1 MVPPMFTIEHE
12 FDASVIT
19 LVDDK
24 ATPETEDVII
34 TAFED
39 QVTIEQYDPR
49 ADRMQRITLTMSQL
63 ADLRAALNLPEG
75 TYIRRSDAKR

>member
-1 MVPPMFTIEHE
+1 MIRRMFTIEHE

-19 LVDDK
+19 LVDDR
-24 ATPETEDVII
+24 ATPESEDVII

-39 QVTIEQYDPR
+39 QVTVEQYDPR
-49 ADRMQRITLTMSQL
+49 SERMQRITLTMRQV

-75 TYIRRSDAKR
+75 AYMRRPGAPG

>member
-1 MVPPMFTIEHE
+1 MFTIEHE

-34 TAFED
+34 TTFED
-39 QVTIEQYDPR
+39 QVTVEQFDPR
-49 ADRMQRITLTMSQL
+49 TDRMQRVTLTMGQL

-75 TYIRRSDAKR
+75 AYIRRPGARD